1 MAYESVTLRPKSVVE
16 TLRAAGLYKE
26 FAPGSTMPTDGVK
39 SVQEELLNIKLPN
52 GTEFSHS
59 MGIIDYYDIKI
70 FADELD
76 LKLKLMNPFVQY
88 LFAKNA
94 VELTRAMRGAVSDAG
109 KSGFKGSSGS
119 GAQMDAMLFRAEEF
133 ADPDIVANTARTS
146 WVRVI
151 NAANVGTSQFIVATD
166 GAALGAKGPLVAQS
180 TPATAEAICI
190 VGLANPA
197 SRPCTSAFQPTY
209 LTQAYNVQPC
219 DFELID
225 DEYGYPA
232 IELAQPLFIWPGES
246 AAISVRYYRQGTDEL
261 RPIGIWFKIATNMR
275 ALATS

>member
-1 MAYESVTLRPKSVVE
+1 MAYDNLVLEPLSVVQK
-16 TLRAAGLYKE
+16 LRQVGLYAD
-26 FAPGSTMPTDGVK
+26 FAPGSLTPTNGVK
-39 SVQEELLNIKLPN
+39 TIQEETLNIVLPN
-52 GTEFSHS
+52 GQSFGHS
-59 MGIIDYYDIKI
+59 MGIVDYYDIKI

-76 LKLKLMNPFVQY
+76 LKLKLMNPFIQY

-94 VELTRAMRGAVSDAG
+94 VELVRAMRGVAYTTG
-109 KSGFKGSSGS
+109 KAGFKGSSGS
-119 GAQMDAMLFRAEEF
+119 GNQLDAMLFRAEQF

-146 WVRVI
+146 WARVI
-151 NAANVGTSQFIVATD
+151 NGVNVGTSQFIVATD
-166 GAALGAKGPLVAQS
+166 GGALAAKGPLVANS

-190 VGLANPA
+190 LGFANPA
-197 SRPCTSAFQPTY
+197 ARPCTSAFQPTY
-209 LTQAYNVQPC
+209 LTQAYNVQNC

-246 AAISVRYYRQGTDEL
+246 AAISVRYYKQGTDEL
-261 RPIGIWFKIATNMR
+261 RPIGLWFKISTNMR